1 MAKALCLFGAS
12 CQAMLGTVEVTTD
25 SPVATPPVGPG
36 GTTGSGG
43 SGQGGSASTFPGPS
57 MAGAGA
63 DPLGGGGRPP
73 IDPGPPPGGGSG
85 NGGTGVDAGTPVEVA
100 GPIVVEGP
108 VELERVGV
116 DGGEPRLG
124 VCQGGVVIGI
134 RPTANPSLE
143 LFGQRLTFIEPICGA
158 IDSIPSGL
166 LGDPAGASVSLIRD
180 DSILNWEDTG
190 GFLGVPATEV
200 PDPLLLWELQPEAIC
215 PESAPVVV
223 GLSGE
228 YDPAAPD
235 VPDTA
240 AFRSLIIECAPL
252 VVAPDGIGVI
262 ADIEGHQVVTRPDT
276 FAASGS
282 AVFFSSCS
290 EGAVMTQIHVDAG
303 FWLDGFMLGC
313 SSLRRLLVPGES
325 CSAAVECRSRV
336 CGADGTCSD

>member
-1 MAKALCLFGAS
+1 
-12 CQAMLGTVEVTTD
+12 
-25 SPVATPPVGPG
+25 
-36 GTTGSGG
+36 
-43 SGQGGSASTFPGPS
+43 

-63 DPLGGGGRPP
+63 DPLGSGARPP
-73 IDPGPPPGGGSG
+73 IDPSPPPGGASG
-85 NGGTGVDAGTPVEVA
+85 NGGASGGTTGVDAGPPLEVA

-124 VCQGGVVIGI
+124 VCRGGVVIGI
-134 RPTANPSLE
+134 RPTANPSPDV
-143 LFGQRLTFIEPICGA
+143 FGQRLTFIEPICGA
-158 IDSIPSGL
+158 IGSIPTGL
-166 LGDPAGASVSLIRD
+166 LGDPAGATVSLVRD
-180 DSILNWEDTG
+180 DTILDWEDTG
-190 GFLGVPATEV
+190 DFLGVPATEV
-200 PDPLLLWELQPEAIC
+200 PDPRLLWELQPEALC

-228 YDPAAPD
+228 YDPTAPD

-240 AFRSLIIECAPL
+240 AFRSLVVECAPL
-252 VVAPDGIGVI
+252 VVALDGIGVI
-262 ADIEGHQVVTRPDT
+262 ADVEGHQVVTRPDT

-313 SSLRRLLVPGES
+313 SSLRRLLVPGET
-325 CSAAVECRSRV
+325 CSAAVECQSGV
-336 CGADGTCSD
+336 CGADGTCAD